1 LRLQDNFS
9 FAEVPEATVAE
20 MIRDVAREGCDAVA
34 VVCTNMRGAGLVEA
48 LEDEIGVPIY
58 DSIAVTVWKSFAVAG
73 LDPARIEGWGSLF
86 GGVPAAQAGAA
97 A

>member
-1 LRLQDNFS
+1 
-9 FAEVPEATVAE
+9 
-20 MIRDVAREGCDAVA
+20 
-34 VVCTNMRGAGLVEA
+34 MRGAGLVEA